1 MKTLNHPKREGIN
14 QLKQIWCEGF
24 PDDKESYCDFYFEK
38 HFRPERCLAVY
49 NDTETESA
57 IHWFEAYYKDAV
69 GNKQKFIFLYAGATL
84 KKYRGNNNLQ
94 FMIKG
99 CQAFSKENGYAG
111 IIFAAADE
119 LVYLYD
125 RWGYNRISKLHTYSV
140 NVTGHSDILCWRICP
155 FEKFQILRNKY
166 LDKIGNCFYWCGDS
180 EKYMY
185 DDIFTKGD
193 ILFCE
198 YENTEFFAVCT
209 IEKDGIIIRETSFP
223 LDKAELLNESICK
236 HYSYFGKVYIYTSE
250 NDVHFSEKYISE
262 DIYYGHYGIN
272 FDFSGSER
280 LGSSYINL
288 IAD

>member
-1 MKTLNHPKREGIN
+1 MRMLNHPKYEETD
-14 QLKQIWCEGF
+14 QLRQIWCEGF
-24 PDDKESYCDFYFEK
+24 PDDKESYCDFYFTK
-38 HFRPERCLAVY
+38 YFRPKRCLAVY
-49 NDTETESA
+49 NDTEIESA
-57 IHWFEAYYKDAV
+57 IHWFEAYYKDTV

-94 FMIKG
+94 FMVKG

-111 IIFAAADE
+111 TVFAAADE

-140 NVTGHSDILCWRICP
+140 NVKRHSDILHWQICP
-155 FEKFQILRNKY
+155 FKKFQILRNTY
-166 LDKIGNCFYWCGDS
+166 LDKIGNCFYWYGDS

-198 YENTEFFAVCT
+198 YDNTEFYAVCT
-209 IEKDGIIIRETSFP
+209 IENDGIIIRETSFP
-223 LDKAELLNESICK
+223 LNEAKLLNESICK
-236 HYSYFGKVYIYTSE
+236 YYSYCGKVHIYTHE
-250 NDVHFSEKYISE
+250 NDVYFSKEYVSE

-272 FDFSGSER
+272 FDFRGGER